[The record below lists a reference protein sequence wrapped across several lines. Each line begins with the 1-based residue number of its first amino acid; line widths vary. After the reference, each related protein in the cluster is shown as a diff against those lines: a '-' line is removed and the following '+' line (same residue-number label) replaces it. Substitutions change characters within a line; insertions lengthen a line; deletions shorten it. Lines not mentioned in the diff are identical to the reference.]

1 MKKTVIQLANSLVTD
16 NEYQSWINQ
25 CKSECHLLSSGL
37 LGDAWHRGFMN
48 WQKDTLSKKGS
59 TVLSKKGS
67 TVKDVNRSTWVTIEN
82 FESMYENIYEYIVD
96 AEIAGGKKTRFNM
109 KQDALHI
116 LYSPSQNA

>member
-48 WQKDTLSKKGS
+48 WQKDT
-59 TVLSKKGS
+59 LSKKGS